1 MMRIAELPRAIR
13 AAISDWRLWV
23 TVSLTAA
30 VIINEAV
37 IGIREGQPL
46 SVALTRMPFYRVL
59 YLLLVFSI
67 IAQGGIVAAT
77 IVMGVLVTLYD
88 WALQRRRN
96 WKEEGKQEA
105 EQHAQQRVLQA
116 QQEAQ
121 EAQLQ
126 VREAQLQVREAQR
139 EAQLK
144 VQQAQQELRGEIL
157 SDKIAK
163 VLADATLTPEQKNHV
178 IAILNAR

>member
-1 MMRIAELPRAIR
+1 MMRTAELPRAIR

-46 SVALTRMPFYRVL
+46 SAALTRMPFYRTL

-105 EQHAQQRVLQA
+105 EQ
-116 QQEAQ
+116 
-121 EAQLQ
+121 EAQLK
-126 VREAQLQVREAQR
+126 VREAEQQ
-139 EAQLK
+139 AQLK
-144 VQQAQQELRGEIL
+144 VQQAQQEAQQQVREAQQQARVEIL
-157 SDKIAK
+157 SEQIDK
-163 VLADATLTPEQKNHV
+163 VLANATLTPEEKIHF
-178 IAILNAR
+178 IGILNAR

>member
-13 AAISDWRLWV
+13 AAINDWRLWV

-37 IGIREGQPL
+37 IGISEGQPL
-46 SVALTRMPFYRVL
+46 SAALTRMPFYRTL

-67 IAQGGIVAAT
+67 IGQGGIVAVT

-105 EQHAQQRVLQA
+105 RV
-116 QQEAQ
+116 EI
-121 EAQLQ
+121 
-126 VREAQLQVREAQR
+126 VREQ
-139 EAQLK
+139 
-144 VQQAQQELRGEIL
+144 I
-157 SDKIAK
+157 DK

>member
-13 AAISDWRLWV
+13 AAINDWRLWV

-30 VIINEAV
+30 VIINEAA
-37 IGIREGQPL
+37 IGISEGQPL
-46 SVALTRMPFYRVL
+46 SAALTRMPFYRTL

-67 IAQGGIVAAT
+67 IAQGGIVAVT
-77 IVMGVLVTLYD
+77 IIMGVLVTLYD

-105 EQHAQQRVLQA
+105 QQHAQQQVQEAQQEAQQQVWEAQQQVREAQQQAQQA

-121 EAQLQ
+121 RQL
-126 VREAQLQVREAQR
+126 
-139 EAQLK
+139 
-144 VQQAQQELRGEIL
+144 LRDQI
-157 SDKIAK
+157 DK
-163 VLADATLTPEQKNHV
+163 VLADATLTPELKNHF

>member
-37 IGIREGQPL
+37 IGISEGQPL
-46 SVALTRMPFYRVL
+46 SVALTRMPFYRTL

-67 IAQGGIVAAT
+67 IGQGGIVAVT

-105 EQHAQQRVLQA
+105 QQHAQQQVQQA

-121 EAQLQ
+121 QQVWEAQQQ
-126 VREAQLQVREAQR
+126 VWEAQQQAQEAQQQAQEAQR
-139 EAQLK
+139 QI
-144 VQQAQQELRGEIL
+144 LRDQI
-157 SDKIAK
+157 DK
-163 VLADATLTPEQKNHV
+163 VLADATLTPEQKNHF

>member
-105 EQHAQQRVLQA
+105 RGDI
-116 QQEAQ
+116 
-121 EAQLQ
+121 
-126 VREAQLQVREAQR
+126 VREQ
-139 EAQLK
+139 
-144 VQQAQQELRGEIL
+144 I
-157 SDKIAK
+157 DK

>member
-13 AAISDWRLWV
+13 AAINDWRLWV

-37 IGIREGQPL
+37 IGISEGQPL
-46 SVALTRMPFYRVL
+46 SAALTRMPFYRTL

-67 IAQGGIVAAT
+67 IAQGGIVAVT
-77 IVMGVLVTLYD
+77 IIMGVLVTLYD

-105 EQHAQQRVLQA
+105 QQHAQQQIWEAQQQVREAQQQVREAQQQAQQA

-121 EAQLQ
+121 RQL
-126 VREAQLQVREAQR
+126 
-139 EAQLK
+139 
-144 VQQAQQELRGEIL
+144 LRDQI
-157 SDKIAK
+157 DK
-163 VLADATLTPEQKNHV
+163 VLTDATLTPEQKNHV

>member
-46 SVALTRMPFYRVL
+46 SVALTRMPFYRTL

-105 EQHAQQRVLQA
+105 EQ
-116 QQEAQ
+116 ET
-121 EAQLQ
+121 QLK
-126 VREAQLQVREAQR
+126 VREAQ
-139 EAQLK
+139 
-144 VQQAQQELRGEIL
+144 QQARVELL
-157 SDKIAK
+157 SEQIDK
-163 VLADATLTPEQKNHV
+163 VLADAALTPEQKNHV
-178 IAILNAR
+178 IGILNAR